1 MELDFS
7 KLFPTSPGSPKTDF
21 TADKERK
28 PVEQTKSPE
37 NDPQE
42 ATGDDLGSDP
52 ATDPAEV
59 VRQIREKNQ
68 PAADQNAA
76 ATMKLERLQS
86 AAARYREAYKEY
98 QDNIKKSEVLRA
110 QITKGAKA
118 GEDPANLLLQAV
130 ECIAAMTGDPYY
142 LENFKA
148 IIGKASA

>member
-7 KLFPTSPGSPKTDF
+7 KLFPTSPGSPQKDF

-42 ATGDDLGSDP
+42 ATGDDLGS
-52 ATDPAEV
+52 DPAEV

>member
-7 KLFPTSPGSPKTDF
+7 KLFSDSPGSPQTGF
-21 TADKERK
+21 IADKERK
-28 PVEQTKSPE
+28 PVEQAKSTE
-37 NDPQE
+37 NAPQE
-42 ATGDDLGSDP
+42 ATGGNLGRDP
-52 ATDPAEV
+52 AADPVEV
-59 VRQIREKNQ
+59 VRQIREKNRR
-68 PAADQNAA
+68 AADQNAA

-86 AAARYREAYKEY
+86 AATRYREAYKEY

-148 IIGKASA
+148 IIGTESA